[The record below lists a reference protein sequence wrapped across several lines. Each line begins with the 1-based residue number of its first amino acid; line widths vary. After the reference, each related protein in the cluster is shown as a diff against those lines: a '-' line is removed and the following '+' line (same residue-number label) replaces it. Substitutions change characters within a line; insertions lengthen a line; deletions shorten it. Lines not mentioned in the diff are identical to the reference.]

1 MCVLIFPEA
10 ESLLHLFFFFLYSL
24 LILLAE
30 FSLFS
35 TSMTR
40 KRKKKNRCSR
50 SRSKAQHS
58 TRLLLLRENPI
69 TGLVQLPT
77 ARSSLLPSPAFFSSS
92 YRLMWTVPVQINQAG
107 RQWNQRECTSLSGLL
122 RFSLSLAHKR
132 RLIILLIVEQTSEG
146 KRRPLHS
153 LNTCELTAEAA
164 GAGLDSFLFGY
175 KSPSF
180 FFLLFLFFSL
190 VTHWV
195 SVPVILLFYWR
206 PMMGQCLP
214 CYCCAWS
221 MRRRRNRCREARR
234 GVRHG
239 TARTGRNNPQRI
251 KKHSSRNLAVIA
263 IPNTAQLQTRGN
275 KKQQNR
281 KIKRRKA
288 ISCCNAMAKSLGTQK
303 YEQRII
309 LPLG

>member
-1 MCVLIFPEA
+1 MSIQVHSTHTHKWKQPTTAYVRVLIVSQLKEEKVSFNYEEAEEEERKGMCVLIFPEA

-122 RFSLSLAHKR
+122 RFSLSL
-132 RLIILLIVEQTSEG
+132 S
-146 KRRPLHS
+146 
-153 LNTCELTAEAA
+153 
-164 GAGLDSFLFGY
+164 GA
-175 KSPSF
+175 
-180 FFLLFLFFSL
+180 
-190 VTHWV
+190 
-195 SVPVILLFYWR
+195 
-206 PMMGQCLP
+206 
-214 CYCCAWS
+214 
-221 MRRRRNRCREARR
+221 
-234 GVRHG
+234 
-239 TARTGRNNPQRI
+239 
-251 KKHSSRNLAVIA
+251 
-263 IPNTAQLQTRGN
+263 
-275 KKQQNR
+275 
-281 KIKRRKA
+281 
-288 ISCCNAMAKSLGTQK
+288 
-303 YEQRII
+303 
-309 LPLG
+309 